1 MRGIRARCANRGE
14 PFERGG
20 KSTAIDGC
28 CTGAAV
34 RQPLRPLHV
43 LQSEIAVDRV
53 HVYVSD
59 RDRKCDGERRWR
71 PSSGGDDSLRRRR
84 RASAARLVEL
94 HSLAVHDDRFVH
106 EVRGCAELIRYD
118 TRDTLV
124 VEQQQSP
131 DR

>member
-20 KSTAIDGC
+20 KSTAIDG

-53 HVYVSD
+53 HVYVGD
-59 RDRKCDGERRWR
+59 RERKWDGERRWR
-71 PSSGGDDSLRRRR
+71 PSSRGDDSLRRRR